1 MKATK
6 IVHNGATRI
15 KVEFPFNKEIIS
27 VLRQIPDAKWSA
39 TKKTWHIPYTTSAF
53 SDLKKLF
60 PEIEYP
66 EIKQIPIL
74 QNSIDNEFQKENQT
88 EEVETQTN
96 KKETQTNKIETQT
109 NKKETQSIA
118 SLQEIWNKN
127 EITIDVIGRKILLKM
142 PKQDT
147 DVHFVQS
154 LKFSRWNNAQ
164 FRWIIPNYPANLEL
178 LKDYFKDRIGQIT
191 VHEHYEIEIKPGINH
206 SVTKN
211 ELLIIK
217 TINGRIKIIFGFN
230 KELTKAIKQMPYV
243 NWDAKNKWWTIP
255 YTELLLNQVKELGTS
270 LQMVV
275 TVKVED
281 QDKTKAPRITAF
293 DIPNYRTCP
302 EEMSQKLIELRYS
315 EHTQRTYL
323 AAFEEFI
330 NYYHQYDISTIDDM
344 KVVAFIRYLVTER
357 KVSTA
362 YQNQSINA
370 IKFYYEKVLFSPRKV
385 YYIDRPRIER
395 TLPTVLSKDE
405 VASLIKQVVN
415 VKHKTILMLTYSSG
429 LRISELL
436 NLKLTDIDSQRKQ
449 IKIEQGKGKKDR
461 FTVLSDKVLPL
472 LREYYTQYK
481 PAYYLFES
489 PDGKQ
494 YSTTSIHIILS
505 DAVRKAGIKKRV
517 TMHTLRHSF
526 ATHLLEQGTDL
537 RYIQSLLGH
546 ESTKTT
552 QIYTHITTKGFDQI
566 KSPLDSLEI

>member
-15 KVEFPFNKEIIS
+15 KIEFPYNQQITTL
-27 VLRQIPDAKWSA
+27 LRQIPDVKWSA
-39 TKKTWHIPYTTSAF
+39 SKRAWHMPYTKNAF
-53 SDLKKLF
+53 SQLKKLF
-60 PEIEYP
+60 PEVEYP
-66 EIKQIPIL
+66 EIK
-74 QNSIDNEFQKENQT
+74 NEVVKVDENPKEIIQSPT
-88 EEVETQTN
+88 
-96 KKETQTNKIETQT
+96 IETNNNVSFSQHLD
-109 NKKETQSIA
+109 S
-118 SLQEIWNKN
+118 N
-127 EITIDVIGRKILLKM
+127 EITIDVIGRKIILKM
-142 PKQDT
+142 PKKDI

-164 FRWIIPNYPANLEL
+164 FRWIIPNYSANLEL
-178 LKDYFKDRIGQIT
+178 LKDYFKDRIGRIT
-191 VHEHYEIEIKPGINH
+191 VHEKYDVEIKPGITH
-206 SVTKN
+206 SVQKN

-217 TINGRIKIIFGFN
+217 MNNGRLKLIFGFN
-230 KELTKAIKQMPYV
+230 KELTKAIQQMPFFS
-243 NWDAKNKWWTIP
+243 WDAKNKWWTIP
-255 YTELLLNQVKELGTS
+255 YSELLLKQVKDIGSS

-275 TVKVED
+275 TLKVD
-281 QDKTKAPRITAF
+281 NQDNTKAPRITAF

-302 EEMSQKLIELRYS
+302 EEMSQKLVEMRYS

-323 AAFEEFI
+323 SAFEEFI

-344 KVVAFIRYLVTER
+344 KVVAFIRYLVTDR

-370 IKFYYEKVLFSPRKV
+370 IKFYYEKVLNSPRKV
-385 YYIDRPRIER
+385 YYIDRPRTER
-395 TLPTVLSKDE
+395 TLPTVLSTDE
-405 VASLIKQVVN
+405 VSSLMKQVDN
-415 VKHKTILMLTYSSG
+415 IKHKTILMLTYSSG

-449 IKIEQGKGKKDR
+449 IKVEQGKGKKDR
-461 FTVLSDKVLPL
+461 FTILSEKVLPL
-472 LREYYTQYK
+472 LREYYSQYK
-481 PAYYLFES
+481 PAFYLFES

-505 DAVRKAGIKKRV
+505 DAVKKAGIKKRV

-552 QIYTHITTKGFDQI
+552 QIYTHVTTKGFDQI
-566 KSPLDSLEI
+566 KSPLDSLDI

>member
-15 KVEFPFNKEIIS
+15 KIEFPYNQQITTL
-27 VLRQIPDAKWSA
+27 LRQIPDVKWSA
-39 TKKTWHIPYTTSAF
+39 SKRAWHMPYTKNAF
-53 SDLKKLF
+53 SQLKKLF
-60 PEIEYP
+60 PEVEYP
-66 EIKQIPIL
+66 EIK
-74 QNSIDNEFQKENQT
+74 KEVVKVDENP
-88 EEVETQTN
+88 
-96 KKETQTNKIETQT
+96 KEIIQSPTIETNNIVSFSQHLD
-109 NKKETQSIA
+109 S
-118 SLQEIWNKN
+118 N
-127 EITIDVIGRKILLKM
+127 EITIDVIGRKIILKM
-142 PKQDT
+142 PKKDI

-164 FRWIIPNYPANLEL
+164 FRWIIPNYSANLEL
-178 LKDYFKDRIGQIT
+178 LKDYFKDRIGRIT
-191 VHEHYEIEIKPGINH
+191 VHEKYDVEIKPGITH
-206 SVTKN
+206 SVQKN

-217 TINGRIKIIFGFN
+217 MNNGRLKLIFGFN
-230 KELTKAIKQMPYV
+230 KELTKAIQQMPFFS
-243 NWDAKNKWWTIP
+243 WDAKNKWWTIP
-255 YTELLLNQVKELGTS
+255 YSELLLKQVKDIGSS

-275 TVKVED
+275 TLKVD
-281 QDKTKAPRITAF
+281 NQDNTKAPRITAF

-302 EEMSQKLIELRYS
+302 EEMSQKLVEMRYS

-323 AAFEEFI
+323 SAFEEFI

-344 KVVAFIRYLVTER
+344 KVVAFIRYLVTDR

-370 IKFYYEKVLFSPRKV
+370 IKFYYEKVLNSPRKV
-385 YYIDRPRIER
+385 YYIDRPRTER
-395 TLPTVLSKDE
+395 TLPTVLSTDE
-405 VASLIKQVVN
+405 VSSLMKQVDN
-415 VKHKTILMLTYSSG
+415 IKHKTILMLTYSSG

-449 IKIEQGKGKKDR
+449 IKVEQGKGKKDR
-461 FTVLSDKVLPL
+461 FTILSEKVLPL
-472 LREYYTQYK
+472 LREYYSQYK
-481 PAYYLFES
+481 PAFYLFES

-505 DAVRKAGIKKRV
+505 DAVKKAGIKKRV

-552 QIYTHITTKGFDQI
+552 QIYTHVTTKGFDQI
-566 KSPLDSLEI
+566 KSPLDSLDI

>member
-6 IVHNGATRI
+6 IVHNGTTRI
-15 KVEFPFNKEIIS
+15 KVEFPFNQQIAS
-27 VLRQIPDAKWSA
+27 LLRQIPDAKWSA
-39 TKKTWHIPYTTSAF
+39 SKKAWHIPYTKSAF

-60 PEIEYP
+60 PEVEYP
-66 EIKQIPIL
+66 ETKKDIVKVEENPDEIPQASIKEANNRVSL
-74 QNSIDNEFQKENQT
+74 NQ
-88 EEVETQTN
+88 
-96 KKETQTNKIETQT
+96 
-109 NKKETQSIA
+109 
-118 SLQEIWNKN
+118 LWDRN
-127 EITIDVIGRKILLKM
+127 EITIDVIGRKIILKM
-142 PKQDT
+142 PKRDT

-178 LKDYFKDRIGQIT
+178 LKDYFKDRIGRIT
-191 VHEHYEIEIKPGINH
+191 VHEQYEIETKPGITH
-206 SVTKN
+206 SVQKN
-211 ELLIIK
+211 ELLIIQM
-217 TINGRIKIIFGFN
+217 INSRLKLIFGFN
-230 KELTKAIKQMPYV
+230 KDLTKAIKQMPYV
-243 NWDAKNKWWTIP
+243 SWDAKNKWWTIP
-255 YTELLLNQVKELGTS
+255 YTESLLNQIKNIGSS
-270 LQMVV
+270 LQMIV
-275 TVKVED
+275 TVKVEE
-281 QDKTKAPRITAF
+281 QDKSKTPRITAF
-293 DIPNYRTCP
+293 DIPNFRSCP
-302 EEMSQKLIELRYS
+302 VEMSQKLVELRYS

-370 IKFYYEKVLFSPRKV
+370 IKFYYEKVLYSPRKV
-385 YYIDRPRIER
+385 YYIDRPKVEK
-395 TLPTVLSKDE
+395 TLPTVLSTDE
-405 VASLIKQVVN
+405 VSSLMKQVVN
-415 VKHKTILMLTYSSG
+415 IKHKTILMLTYSSG

-461 FTVLSDKVLPL
+461 FTILSEKVLPL
-472 LREYYTQYK
+472 LRDYYTQYK

-494 YSTTSIHIILS
+494 YSTTSIHILLS
-505 DAVRKAGIKKRV
+505 DAVKKAGIKKRV

-566 KSPLDSLEI
+566 KSPLDSLDI